1 MVVPHNLPQIG
12 TVLNLD
18 LDPLDE
24 HSLVWRHGYEE
35 GVRRALKECDTTKSL
50 MTEGDPGVDISKV
63 NLLRYALQDLPSGTE
78 VLDAYGLPLR
88 GEVAD
93 NYSFGKSLF
102 VYGRRYRPRTLGEP
116 F

>member
-1 MVVPHNLPQIG
+1 M
-12 TVLNLD
+12 TLD

-24 HSLVWRHGYEE
+24 HSLAWRAGYDE
-35 GVRRALKECDTTKSL
+35 GVRRALKELSTTHSL
-50 MTEGDPGVDISKV
+50 VTAGDPGVDISTIK
-63 NLLRYALQDLPSGTE
+63 LLKYAIQDLPPNTE
-78 VLDAYGLPLR
+78 VLDSFGVALR

-102 VYGRRYRPRTLGEP
+102 VYGRRYRPITLGEP